1 MEREQRMNLA
11 KEGVEKVI
19 RRRPASWRANL
30 ASYVLL
36 VEHTDKLLAELEL
49 EDAMDAFPESA
60 DADGGAKNEVAW
72 LKKDGAGKTLHE
84 IGLTTFLRTY
94 RVNDE
99 LNEYAKLRKAVRNIL
114 RPRNFVERVRT
125 RAFRA
130 MNLRP

>member
-1 MEREQRMNLA
+1 MDSEQRKVLA

-36 VEHTDKLLAELEL
+36 VEHTDKLLAELAL

-60 DADGGAKNEVAW
+60 DADGGAKNEAVW
-72 LKKDGAGKTLHE
+72 LAKDGADKTLHE

-94 RVNDE
+94 CVNDE
-99 LNEYAKLRKAVRNIL
+99 LNEYAKLRKAVTNIL

>member
-1 MEREQRMNLA
+1 MDSEQRKALA

-36 VEHTDKLLAELEL
+36 VEHTDKLLAELAL
-49 EDAMDAFPESA
+49 EDAMDAFPGSA
-60 DADGGAKNEVAW
+60 DADGGAKNEAVW
-72 LKKDGAGKTLHE
+72 LEKDGADKTLHE

-99 LNEYAKLRKAVRNIL
+99 LNEYAKLRKAVTNIL

>member
-1 MEREQRMNLA
+1 MDSEQRKALA
-11 KEGVEKVI
+11 KQGVEKVI

-36 VEHTDKLLAELEL
+36 VEHTDKLLAELAL

-60 DADGGAKNEVAW
+60 DADGGAKNEAVW
-72 LKKDGAGKTLHE
+72 LAKDGADKTLHE

-99 LNEYAKLRKAVRNIL
+99 LNEYAKLRKAVTNIL

>member
-1 MEREQRMNLA
+1 MDSEQRKALA

-36 VEHTDKLLAELEL
+36 VEHTDKLLAELAL
-49 EDAMDAFPESA
+49 EDAMDAFPERA
-60 DADGGAKNEVAW
+60 DADGGAQNEAVW
-72 LKKDGAGKTLHE
+72 LAKDGAGKTLGE
-84 IGLTTFLRTY
+84 IGLSTFFRTY

-99 LNEYAKLRKAVRNIL
+99 LNEYAKLRKAVTNIL